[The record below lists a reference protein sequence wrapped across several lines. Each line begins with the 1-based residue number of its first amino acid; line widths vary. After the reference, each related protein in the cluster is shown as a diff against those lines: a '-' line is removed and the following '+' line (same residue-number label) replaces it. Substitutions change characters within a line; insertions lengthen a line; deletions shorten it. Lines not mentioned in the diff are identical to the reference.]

1 MTRRLSRGK
10 GGCGVTAVAKLH
22 VAQLLGRSA
31 SAVGQRSVGCG
42 CSGVLTERPVNLPVL
57 GDLTLPTA
65 CQPAL
70 QRPGEATCNF
80 ATADRGTRAARL
92 EAVGSTR
99 SARTGSDIC
108 MFVSVHSH
116 PAADQVFAH
125 SRSWKRLAFPCFDA
139 ATRPRRCARGSPSS
153 PAPASRAPRGS
164 RHCYASE

>member
-57 GDLTLPTA
+57 ADLTLPTA

-70 QRPGEATCNF
+70 QRLSEATGNF
-80 ATADRGTRAARL
+80 ATADSRSRKWLALCPCGLARFLRGLADAL
-92 EAVGSTR
+92 EA
-99 SARTGSDIC
+99 AL
-108 MFVSVHSH
+108 
-116 PAADQVFAH
+116 PA
-125 SRSWKRLAFPCFDA
+125 LL
-139 ATRPRRCARGSPSS
+139 
-153 PAPASRAPRGS
+153 
-164 RHCYASE
+164 